1 LLFFKFFEIF
11 TQAHM
16 ANLLDEMLAEVEGTL
31 SSPDR
36 RELMTHASSLL
47 RADVLLR
54 TAGSVEHAFKL
65 PAMASA
71 PAVDSPM
78 MPPVSQPAVP
88 EDSPLPPPPSL
99 FAAQHSGPGE
109 DRFAEDVDLDAKLA
123 ARRKLEECQTA
134 HSRGDGAG
142 DGANFRGEYLAAK
155 LAACRTWEEGTS
167 PRNAKQDGAMEEG
180 SNEQWEGG
188 LFPHATKQ
196 KGTKEVSNIIPMGD
210 SEDGIVNTLAV
221 CQEDAP
227 LFAKTDLFS
236 ALAPEPDAGASRSPD
251 CGSSSAPAVA
261 GSDLAKTLT
270 QPAGDTQASGAA
282 SEWTISTCPPASKD
296 DKVHEEEKH
305 ASVQDTSTVPSTH
318 ILLNSV
324 DAEASIELSP
334 EEFKEKVDRKI
345 AYFET
350 LARESRVK
358 ALEDAAAEQSMQEAR
373 SRIEASVTKRRESHC
388 KSFSAAPVLKEDLKE
403 AQRCLAFGPGSLSL
417 NDLSDDSCRCGN
429 KTENF
434 KQNLAASV
442 KKSSKELSASIA
454 FSPVVD
460 SAAETGTGRKNL
472 AGNCPKSIFGISPV
486 VEATTPDLFEDVSPC
501 IDEATEGCEEHKQQQ
516 LFWNTKMPLDEA
528 ASDTDIQGNPV
539 VEQSAV
545 ESAFD
550 SPAASSTVQEER
562 TKTWAGVLAC
572 ATPTHVSSH
581 SVSTCL
587 SSRKDAHGGT
597 QESSQRKVRE
607 KRNTALILGKLDTF
621 LGSLRSPYGSAPEIE
636 PDSNGSAAGAS
647 DEISAVQ
654 CDPSCNAGCSSGESA
669 ELLSQFANIAAPKME
684 VNRPDVIKDAE
695 QCVKSTKVS
704 EEERRRRAAAK
715 RAAFLTNMDRL
726 MQNQPA
732 SVPDD
737 GHNDGGADSPAA
749 GDNQILQSLETRA
762 QRLSDIVS
770 CDVSLSNFVKAS
782 FGSGPQDSDLQCHSN
797 NSILTASQVSPNSS
811 IDLREVQKS
820 TISATSVVV
829 VSRDIC
835 GANIISGPSQHDFL
849 SGSCQEEGKYK
860 EADSH
865 KQTHQSAPASL
876 FTRVNT
882 RSSDLVHLA
891 QNVSQF
897 QTAYTANASAVTEA
911 VSKPMEEAGAG
922 PAQPDKEKFAGIG
935 VQVKRVRGL
944 ITIVDLL
951 PDGPAA
957 QFLKKG
963 QVVLQIDGSGDDVFY
978 S

>member
-1 LLFFKFFEIF
+1 
-11 TQAHM
+11 M
-16 ANLLDEMLAEVEGTL
+16 ANLLDEMLAEVEGAL

-36 RELMTHASSLL
+36 RELMTHAPSLL
-47 RADVLLR
+47 RADALLR
-54 TAGSVEHAFKL
+54 TAASSMEHAFKL
-65 PAMASA
+65 PATASA
-71 PAVDSPM
+71 PAADSPM
-78 MPPVSQPAVP
+78 PVSRPAVP

-99 FAAQHSGPGE
+99 FEAQHSEPGE

-123 ARRKLEECQTA
+123 ARRKWEECADGKTA
-134 HSRGDGAG
+134 HRSGDGAD
-142 DGANFRGEYLAAK
+142 DGSCFRGEHLAAN
-155 LAACRTWEEGTS
+155 LAACRMWVEGTS
-167 PRNAKQDGAMEEG
+167 LRNAKQDGAKEV
-180 SNEQWEGG
+180 SNEQREGD
-188 LFPHATKQ
+188 LSPHTTKQ
-196 KGTKEVSNIIPMGD
+196 EGMKEVSNIIPIGD
-210 SEDGIVNTLAV
+210 SEDSSVNTLAV

-236 ALAPEPDAGASRSPD
+236 ALAPEPDAGASGPPD
-251 CGSSSAPAVA
+251 GGSSPASAVA
-261 GSDLAKTLT
+261 GSYWGKIFTL
-270 QPAGDTQASGAA
+270 PAGDTLASGAA

-296 DKVHEEEKH
+296 NKDIVHEEEKRG
-305 ASVQDTSTVPSTH
+305 SVQDTIAVPSTH
-318 ILLNSV
+318 FLSNSA
-324 DAEASIELSP
+324 DADASIELSP
-334 EEFKEKVDRKI
+334 EDFKEKVDRKI

-403 AQRCLAFGPGSLSL
+403 AQCCLAFGPGSLSL
-417 NDLSDDSCRCGN
+417 NDLSDDCGSCRDETKN
-429 KTENF
+429 S

-442 KKSSKELSASIA
+442 EKSSKEPSVSVA

-472 AGNCPKSIFGISPV
+472 ASNCPKLIFGISPV
-486 VEATTPDLFEDVSPC
+486 VEATTPDLLEDVSPC
-501 IDEATEGCEEHKQQQ
+501 VDEATEGCEKHKQQQ
-516 LFWNTKMPLDEA
+516 LFWNIKMPLDEV
-528 ASDTDIQGNPV
+528 ASDTDIQVNPV

-545 ESAFD
+545 GSAFD
-550 SPAASSTVQEER
+550 SPGASSTAHEER

-572 ATPTHVSSH
+572 ATPTHVASRSG
-581 SVSTCL
+581 STCL

-597 QESSQRKVRE
+597 QESSQGKVRE

-621 LGSLRSPYGSAPEIE
+621 LGSLRSPYGSTPEIE
-636 PDSNGSAAGAS
+636 PKSNGSVAGVS
-647 DEISAVQ
+647 DEISAAR
-654 CDPSCNAGCSSGESA
+654 CDPSCNAGCSKGESA
-669 ELLSQFANIAAPKME
+669 AALSQFATIVAQKME
-684 VNRPDVIKDAE
+684 YNRPDVIKNAG
-695 QCVKSTKVS
+695 QCVKSTEVS
-704 EEERRRRAAAK
+704 EEERRRRAASK
-715 RAAFLTNMDRL
+715 RAAFLTNMTRL

-737 GHNDGGADSPAA
+737 GHNDGGADSPAS
-749 GDNQILQSLETRA
+749 GDNQILQSVETRA
-762 QRLSDIVS
+762 QRLSHIVS

-782 FGSGPQDSDLQCHSN
+782 SGSRPHHSDLQCHSN
-797 NSILTASQVSPNSS
+797 NSILTACQVSPNSS
-811 IDLREVQKS
+811 IHLREVHKS

-829 VSRDIC
+829 VSRDFC
-835 GANIISGPSQHDFL
+835 GANIIPGSSQHDL
-849 SGSCQEEGKYK
+849 PSGSCQEEGNDK
-860 EADSH
+860 EAGSH
-865 KQTHQSAPASL
+865 KQTHQSASVSL

-882 RSSDLVHLA
+882 RSSDLAHLA
-891 QNVSQF
+891 QNVQESQF

-922 PAQPDKEKFAGIG
+922 PAQPDKENFAGIG
-935 VQVKRVRGL
+935 VQVKRVCGL

-957 QFLKKG
+957 QSLKKG